1 MVAGIR
7 PIRSPAQAE
16 WQAKSNWIGRRVGR
30 VRRVTVHG
38 VSSTPYR
45 PRRTEPIGVH
55 EVAGWAV
62 KMIGI
67 GADGRLPEESERQ
80 AALAVAAEV
89 LPDETAPSS
98 TPGTAPKTGA
108 DAVRAGFLIVHPG
121 EEALWVIVAWWRY
134 DILYQR
140 LYRAD
145 LGSVELSA
153 VPPDGPT
160 ACVWELLAIDHER
173 RAWVDHVL
181 TDPVRPDPAAYL
193 AAGLVVYG

>member
-1 MVAGIR
+1 MQ
-7 PIRSPAQAE
+7 P
-16 WQAKSNWIGRRVGR
+16 
-30 VRRVTVHG
+30 
-38 VSSTPYR
+38 TPYR

-67 GADGRLPEESERQ
+67 GADGRLPDDAERQ
-80 AALAVAAEV
+80 AALAAAAQV
-89 LPDETAPSS
+89 LPAATSAP
-98 TPGTAPKTGA
+98 AETGA
-108 DAVRAGFLIVHPG
+108 DAVRAAFLIVHPG
-121 EEALWVIVAWWRY
+121 EEGLWVIVAWWRL

-145 LGSVELSA
+145 LGSVQLRA

-173 RAWVDHVL
+173 RAWVEHVL
-181 TDPVRPDPAAYL
+181 TDPVHPDPAAYL